1 MSVRNKVTIAAIKRL
16 ARVASIPVVVS
27 AGRALTPADHG
38 KVLDVSTAL
47 TVTIPQDILPV
58 GFECQLIAPASGNLS
73 VDPLGTVTLNGAG
86 TTLTRSRASNPC
98 VVNLFVRAAN
108 VALIDGA

>member
-1 MSVRNKVTIAAIKRL
+1 MGVRNKVTIAALKRL
-16 ARVASIPVVVS
+16 ARVAEGPVVVS
-27 AGRALTPADHG
+27 AGRALTPDDHG

-47 TVTIPQDILPV
+47 TLTIPQDILPA

-73 VDPLGTVTLNGAG
+73 LDPLGTVTLNGAG
-86 TTLTRSRASNPC
+86 TTLTRARAGNPC

-108 VALIDGA
+108 VALVDGA